1 GTAHAT
7 AAYGGDANHTGSNG
21 AADFTIAPAA
31 TTTTVS
37 CTDQTY
43 TGATLTPCSAL
54 ATGDGIAA
62 PGIDVSASLVY
73 TNNTNAGTAHA
84 TASYG
89 GDANHTGSNGA
100 ADFNIGPAATS
111 TAATLTPCSAL
122 ATGDGIAAP
131 GIDVSASLVYTNNT
145 NAGTA
150 HATASYGGD
159 ANHTGSNGAADFNI
173 GKAPLSVTADA
184 DPTTAGIDHF

>member
-1 GTAHAT
+1 DHSPPTTTTHVR
-7 AAYGGDANHTGSNG
+7 
-21 AADFTIAPAA
+21 ADFNIVPAA

-43 TGATLTPCSAL
+43 TGAALTPCSAL

-84 TASYG
+84 TAAYG
-89 GDANHTGSNGA
+89 GDANHTASNGA
-100 ADFNIGPAATS
+100 ADFNIGPAAS
-111 TAATLTPCSAL
+111 TTTVSCSDQTYTVAALTPCSAL

-150 HATASYGGD
+150 H
-159 ANHTGSNGAADFNI
+159 
-173 GKAPLSVTADA
+173 
-184 DPTTAGIDHF
+184 